1 MLVGWALPTVTLAAP
16 ASPTVMLVF
25 APVGEG
31 ELASVPGA
39 SVGIMSASQGRYSQ
53 AQLALDIGQGAR
65 VSASAYKRQAPS
77 PLALRQ
83 AGQGGVIEGW
93 SAARRR
99 AAGAP
104 QLLSPGLLAGSIP
117 GGAGYVGLAGM
128 SAPDAPVAAGPAG
141 RVAGVSLGPGAT
153 VAERAQAMLPS
164 RRLVVVDLPASAGG
178 RAQLASLA
186 AERAPNELLL
196 VVQRSADPRVGA
208 LLWGAAV
215 GLASRGGELSSPST
229 QQRGLIVSI
238 DIAPSILA
246 HLGTSSLPPAMR
258 GRPIATDGSLSSA
271 GLRSLMARLRVLG
284 GRRLRALAWLLLAW
298 IAILLAASPWPP
310 TRARALRIGAVG
322 MLWAPVAVLIPA
334 ALAPGAAVEYTTIV
348 IACMGLGAVTDLLIP
363 WPRALLAPAIAALV
377 AITVDALAHTQ
388 LLMRSLLG
396 PDPILGARFY
406 GIGNELKSGLA
417 VLVLAAVAGA
427 LYPAVRGRGA
437 TMAMAAAG
445 IVLAVIE
452 GSARIG
458 AGVGGVILVCG
469 AFAVAVAM
477 LAAGDLTRRRTLVVL
492 ISPVVGLVVLALID
506 LLTAGGSGHYTGS
519 VLHAGSPA
527 ELRDIIVRRYGA
539 AWRELINSAMPVA
552 SAVALAAAML
562 GVRERKRL
570 LGVVGGDPAWLAALS
585 GGLAAGVL
593 GSLVEDSGPVLLVVA
608 VFALGCVLT
617 YLWAGK
623 PLSRRTSDR
632 RPGSLSRARRRPAAP
647 AR

>member
-1 MLVGWALPTVTLAAP
+1 VLLA
-16 ASPTVMLVF
+16 F
-25 APVGEG
+25 APVDEG
-31 ELASVPGA
+31 ELASIPGA
-39 SVGIMSASQGRYSQ
+39 SVGMLSASQGRYSQ

-65 VSASAYKRQAPS
+65 ISASAYARQTPP
-77 PLALRQ
+77 PLTLRQ
-83 AGQGGVIEGW
+83 VGAGGLIEGW

-104 QLLSPGLLAGSIP
+104 QLLSPGLLAGSVP
-117 GGAGYVGLAGM
+117 GGAGYVGLAST

-141 RVAGVSLGPGAT
+141 VVATVSLGAAPT
-153 VAERAQAMLPS
+153 VARRAQSMLSS
-164 RRLVVVDLPASAGG
+164 RRLVVADLPGGQAGSL
-178 RAQLASLA
+178 QLSELA
-186 AERAPNELLL
+186 KERAPGELLL

-208 LLWGAAV
+208 LLWSAAV
-215 GLASRGGELSSPST
+215 GLAGGGRRELSSPST

-238 DIAPSILA
+238 DLAPTVLA
-246 HLGTSSLPPAMR
+246 HLGVSSLPAVMR
-258 GRPIATDGSLSSA
+258 GRPITTDGSLRSA
-271 GLRSLMARLRVLG
+271 GLRSLMGRLRVLG

-298 IAILLAASPWPP
+298 IAIVLAASPWPRA
-310 TRARALRIGAVG
+310 RARALRIGAVG

-334 ALAPGAAVEYTTIV
+334 ALEPGAAVEYATIA
-348 IACMGLGAVTDLLIP
+348 IACLGLGALTDLLIP
-363 WPRALLAPAIAALV
+363 WPRALLAPAVTALV
-377 AITVDALAHTQ
+377 AITADALAHTQ

-427 LYPAVRGRGA
+427 LYPATRGRA
-437 TMAMAAAG
+437 AAAAMAAAG
-445 IVLAVIE
+445 VVLAVIE

-477 LAAGDLTRRRTLVVL
+477 LAAGDLTRRRALVVL

-519 VLHAGSPA
+519 VLHASSPA

-539 AWRELINSAMPVA
+539 AWSELINSAMPVA
-552 SAVALAAAML
+552 SAIVLAAAVL
-562 GVRERKRL
+562 GVRERERL
-570 LGVVGGDPAWLAALS
+570 LGVVGRDPGWLAALS

-623 PLSRRTSDR
+623 PLSRRTSHR